1 MRKATFEKFTLQV
14 PGHTVISHKECAVI
28 VLNIALLYLTTGK
41 CTVGNMAMNIQY
53 GVGSPDTATW

>member
-14 PGHTVISHKECAVI
+14 PGHTVVSQKQRAVI
-28 VLNIALLYLTTGK
+28 VLNIALLSLTTDK
-41 CTVGNMAMNIQY
+41 CTVRNVAMNIQY